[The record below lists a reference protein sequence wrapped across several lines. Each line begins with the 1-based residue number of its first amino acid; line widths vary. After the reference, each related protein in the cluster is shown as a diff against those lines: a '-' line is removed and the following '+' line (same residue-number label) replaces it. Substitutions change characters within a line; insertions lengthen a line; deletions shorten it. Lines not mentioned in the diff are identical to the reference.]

1 MWLRALLAYSAGRIA
16 DSITVLDDLRR
27 QVELPEQASYVH
39 ALCQMQLIQT
49 ECARSRLLHR
59 AYRIQGILQA
69 SANCTKTFRWQ
80 QALVNLDEILRMLNA
95 DSGLN
100 AVLRCDVLLRR
111 ASVRL
116 RASGGSEKMLLST
129 VDDIDAV
136 LGDQHATASQL
147 FTAHTLKARV
157 FHSLLRLDDAVSA
170 ARAAEAFYNDATPAE
185 VVAARAE
192 LKQWEAQKD
201 LHDRTHREQTR
212 PRRFPTS
219 AGARPEPAMKA
230 DDAKENRRPHFKAEP
245 FAREGPKQ
253 SKPGSHSGRQGGPSR
268 AQAAFTRT
276 RRPATPYEVSSTKG
290 GRVIANGKLQV
301 LNVPENATFRQ
312 IRKAYLDLS
321 RLHHPD
327 KGGDGEVFKRVSSSF
342 ETLENLHRA
351 GRVP

>member
-1 MWLRALLAYSAGRIA
+1 
-16 DSITVLDDLRR
+16 
-27 QVELPEQASYVH
+27 
-39 ALCQMQLIQT
+39 MQLAQA

-69 SANCTKTFRWQ
+69 SASCQKTFRWQ
-80 QALVNLDEILRMLNA
+80 QALVNLDEILRMLNT

-111 ASVRL
+111 ANLRL
-116 RASGGSEKMLLST
+116 RASGGSQKMLLST

-136 LGDQHATASQL
+136 LGDQHATAPKR
-147 FTAHTLKARV
+147 FTAHVLKARV
-157 FHSLLRLDDAVSA
+157 FHSLLRLDDAISA
-170 ARAAEAFYNDATPAE
+170 AQAAQAFYGDAAPAE

-192 LKQWEAQKD
+192 LKVWEAQKES
-201 LHDRTHREQTR
+201 HNRTHREHTR
-212 PRRFPTS
+212 PRRFPTA
-219 AGARPEPAMKA
+219 AGARPDPPPRP
-230 DDAKENRRPHFKAEP
+230 DDAKENRRPRFKAEP
-245 FAREGPKQ
+245 FARERPKQ
-253 SKPGSHSGRQGGPSR
+253 SKPGSHSERQGGPSR
-268 AQAAFTRT
+268 AQAAFTQT

-290 GRVIANGKLQV
+290 VRVIANGKLQV

-327 KGGDGEVFKRVSSSF
+327 RGGDGEVFKRVSSSF